1 MTPQTSPDN
10 LFAALERLF
19 HEPAR
24 LGLMSLLCAEADG
37 VSFNDLKREL
47 ALTDGNLSRHLKTLD
62 EAGVVRIDKSTV
74 GAKPRTTVHVTP
86 AGRRQFVD
94 YLKTL
99 EAVLQQA
106 ADAVGTQPR
115 KSPNRTPDFGKP
127 AKA

>member
-1 MTPQTSPDN
+1 MTGANDN
-10 LFAALERLF
+10 LYAALERLF

-47 ALTDGNLSRHLKTLD
+47 QLTDGNLSRHLKTLED
-62 EAGVVRIDKSTV
+62 AGAVRIDKMFV
-74 GAKPRTTVHVTP
+74 GAKPRTVVHVST
-86 AGRRQFVD
+86 AGRRQFIE

-99 EAVLQQA
+99 EAVLAQA
-106 ADAVGTQPR
+106 ADAVGHDAPR
-115 KSPNRTPDFGKP
+115 STGRGSLEWGKP

>member
-1 MTPQTSPDN
+1 MTTHQPDN

-24 LGLMSLLCAEADG
+24 LGLMSLLCAEAEG
-37 VSFNDLKREL
+37 VSFNELKKEL
-47 ALTDGNLSRHLKTLD
+47 QLTDGNLSRHLKTLE
-62 EAGVVRIDKSTV
+62 EAGVVRIDKTFV
-74 GAKPRTTVHVTP
+74 GAKPRTTVHVSA
-86 AGRRQFVD
+86 AGRRQFVE

-106 ADAVGTQPR
+106 AEAVGATGRKPTPR
-115 KSPNRTPDFGKP
+115 PIDFGKT